1 MGFLFFFFC
10 RKLEHV
16 VVTILELEA
25 HRRGD
30 VRLELTSPSK
40 TEVIILKESR
50 YDISWE
56 GFKDQRILSLVS
68 CLFLPLEGYLW
79 IQQLLSFFKA
89 FFVLICP
96 TWEWLPPAAENKWIL
111 LSSQDYLQEKEKESW
126 MASINKEEKDFFS
139 HLTCSFSWPD
149 CQFSLFLFF
158 AGHLGWKSDWKL
170 EAQIAA
176 YWKRQ
181 QSIIK
186 TIYCQRCKTRNLR
199 NCFKVAIICISK
211 IYLLPLALLHL
222 VLRDSFFHP

>member
-1 MGFLFFFFC
+1 MKIRGFFILFFC

-79 IQQLLSFFKA
+79 IQLLLSFLKA

-111 LSSQDYLQEKEKESW
+111 SSQDYLQEKEKESW
-126 MASINKEEKDFFS
+126 MASINKEEKGCLDFFS

-149 CQFSLFLFF
+149 CQFSFF
-158 AGHLGWKSDWKL
+158 FFCRPPGMKIRLEVGSSNCSILETSAKHHQDHLLS
-170 EAQIAA
+170 
-176 YWKRQ
+176 
-181 QSIIK
+181 
-186 TIYCQRCKTRNLR
+186 
-199 NCFKVAIICISK
+199 KV
-211 IYLLPLALLHL
+211 
-222 VLRDSFFHP
+222 